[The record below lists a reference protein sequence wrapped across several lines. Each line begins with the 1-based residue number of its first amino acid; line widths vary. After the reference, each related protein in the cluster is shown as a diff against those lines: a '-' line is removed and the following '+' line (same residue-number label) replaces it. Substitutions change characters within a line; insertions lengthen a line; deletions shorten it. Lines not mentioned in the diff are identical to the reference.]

1 LLRLVMPRLLW
12 EEPVSEVPSPV
23 VLVGG
28 LRLLAAVL
36 LGRRGR
42 IDSPQAQD
50 LGLVP
55 LRVHKLVEIR

>member
-1 LLRLVMPRLLW
+1 
-12 EEPVSEVPSPV
+12 VSEVPSPV